1 MHRGWVAT
9 STGVLKESHALSV
22 DGHFVVAPKIELRG
36 EGYAGRLLR
45 GLGGGAIG
53 QNFGTAAPGSP
64 LNALGAPIRDAA
76 GWAQLNAQP
85 FSALIAGIGCGVDVT
100 NSDDAATRLQNTAC
114 AVHADWRPVQPLL
127 LGIEYRQ
134 IGTRYST
141 GTFGAHHLNF
151 IFGFE
156 L

>member
-1 MHRGWVAT
+1 
-9 STGVLKESHALSV
+9 
-22 DGHFVVAPKIELRG
+22 
-36 EGYAGRLLR
+36 LR

-53 QNFGTAAPGSP
+53 QNFGAVPAGAPVTS
-64 LNALGAPIRDAA
+64 LGAPIRDAA
-76 GWAQLNAQP
+76 GWAQINAQP
-85 FSALIAGIGCGVDVT
+85 TTSVITGVGCGVDLT
-100 NSDDAATRLQNTAC
+100 NADDGGTRLQNTVC

-127 LGIEYRQ
+127 FGLEYRQ

-141 GTFGAHHLNF
+141 GTYGAHHVNL